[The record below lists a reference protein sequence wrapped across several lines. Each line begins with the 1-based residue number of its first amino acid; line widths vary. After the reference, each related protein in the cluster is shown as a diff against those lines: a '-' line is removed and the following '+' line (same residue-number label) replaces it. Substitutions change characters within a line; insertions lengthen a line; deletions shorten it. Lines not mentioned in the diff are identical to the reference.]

1 MRRWHTPI
9 AMTVLVLVFAVVAQ
23 SSAQVT
29 PPHAAA
35 LNGLRGST
43 VLDAEPPAPLMPKPV
58 NDDVRRT
65 RAFAMQPPVIP
76 HHIDNYQLDA
86 NFNKCMSCHARENA
100 QQSQAPMVSV
110 THFTGRDGN
119 VRSEISPRRY
129 FCTQCH
135 AAQLDVKP
143 PVANSFLDARQLPL
157 AAPSAAVKKK

>member
-1 MRRWHTPI
+1 MRALKNLI
-9 AMTVLVLVFAVVAQ
+9 VMALLALCVTVASQ
-23 SSAQVT
+23 PSAQVT
-29 PPHAAA
+29 PQHAAT
-35 LNGLRGST
+35 LNGLRGAT
-43 VLDAEPPAPLMPKPV
+43 LLDSEPPAPLMPKPV

-76 HHIDNYQLDA
+76 HHIDNYQVDA

-100 QQSQAPMVSV
+100 HQSQAPMVSV

-129 FCTQCH
+129 FCTPCH